1 MITKNFPWP
10 GDIRDGSIFDGVAWQ
25 QIVPR
30 LMVYGDIGDWADVV
44 YWNFVKSARERTPL
58 PPLATFGDWA
68 NNARTIELLK
78 RHAKM
83 QEVVLKGG
91 LAAIRASQYAEEL
104 QKELAAAKDEIER
117 RCVNIDKLESE
128 LRQEKTLTNCY
139 MRAAERRLTR
149 MRELQAAVDDK
160 DNFIQMQAQQLK
172 NARADVARLRQ
183 RSDLFSMGSRGVATD
198 SAGRYETPD
207 NGPT

>member
-10 GDIRDGSIFDGVAWQ
+10 GDTRDGFIFDGVAWQ
-25 QIVPR
+25 QIAPR
-30 LMVYGDIGDWADVV
+30 LMVDGDIGDWADVV
-44 YWNFVKSARERTPL
+44 YWNFVKGEV
-58 PPLATFGDWA
+58 
-68 NNARTIELLK
+68 K
-78 RHAKM
+78 R
-83 QEVVLKGG
+83 
-91 LAAIRASQYAEEL
+91 
-104 QKELAAAKDEIER
+104 LAAAKDEIER
-117 RCVNIDKLESE
+117 RCVNLDKLESE
-128 LRQEKTLTNCY
+128 LRQEKTITNCY

-183 RSDLFSMGSRGVATD
+183 RSDFTTL
-198 SAGRYETPD
+198 D